1 MENDIQI
8 TVADLALL
16 KNLVEVASSR
26 GAFKAD
32 ELSTVGQ
39 VYDKLN
45 IFLNQLVEQA
55 EQVSS
60 ESKTTSTANK
70 TGEFND

>member
-1 MENDIQI
+1 MENQI
-8 TVADLALL
+8 TVTDLALL
-16 KNLVEVASSR
+16 KSLVEVASTR

-45 IFLNQLVEQA
+45 LFLQQLVEQA
-55 EQVSS
+55 EQS
-60 ESKTTSTANK
+60 ESAAEPASTQ
-70 TGEFND
+70 TGESK

>member
-1 MENDIQI
+1 MENQI
-8 TVADLALL
+8 TVTDLALL
-16 KNLVEVASSR
+16 KSLVEVASTR

-45 IFLNQLVEQA
+45 LFLQQIVEQA
-55 EQVSS
+55 EQG
-60 ESKTTSTANK
+60 ESAAVPTSTQ
-70 TGEFND
+70 TGELK

>member
-1 MENDIQI
+1 MENQI
-8 TVADLALL
+8 TVTDLALL
-16 KNLVEVASSR
+16 KSLVEVASTR

-45 IFLNQLVEQA
+45 QFLQQLIEQA
-55 EQVSS
+55 EQS
-60 ESKTTSTANK
+60 ESAADPALTQ
-70 TGEFND
+70 TGESK

>member
-1 MENDIQI
+1 MENQI
-8 TVADLALL
+8 TVTDLALL
-16 KNLVEVASSR
+16 KSLVEVASTR

-45 IFLNQLVEQA
+45 LFLQQLVEQA
-55 EQVSS
+55 EQS
-60 ESKTTSTANK
+60 ESVAEPASTQ
-70 TGEFND
+70 TGESK

>member
-1 MENDIQI
+1 MENQI
-8 TVADLALL
+8 TVTDLALL
-16 KNLVEVASSR
+16 KSLVEVASTR

-45 IFLNQLVEQA
+45 LFLQQIVEQA
-55 EQVSS
+55 EQS
-60 ESKTTSTANK
+60 ESAPSPTTTQ
-70 TGEFND
+70 TGESK

>member
-1 MENDIQI
+1 MENQI
-8 TVADLALL
+8 TVTDLALL
-16 KNLVEVASSR
+16 KSLVEVASTR

-45 IFLNQLVEQA
+45 QFLQQLVEQA
-55 EQVSS
+55 EQS
-60 ESKTTSTANK
+60 ESAAELTTTQ
-70 TGEFND
+70 TGESK

>member
-1 MENDIQI
+1 MENQI
-8 TVADLALL
+8 TVTDLALL
-16 KNLVEVASSR
+16 KSLVEVASTR

-45 IFLNQLVEQA
+45 QFLQQLVEQA
-55 EQVSS
+55 EQS
-60 ESKTTSTANK
+60 ESAAEPTTTQ
-70 TGEFND
+70 TGESK

>member
-1 MENDIQI
+1 MENQI
-8 TVADLALL
+8 TVTDLALL
-16 KNLVEVASSR
+16 KSLVEVASTR

-45 IFLNQLVEQA
+45 QFLQQLVEQA
-55 EQVSS
+55 EQS
-60 ESKTTSTANK
+60 ESAAESTTTQ
-70 TGEFND
+70 TGESK